1 MNLLPSLYS
10 FLVSLEL
17 VIISYFP
24 LFEFLCLVPISPRVE
39 IGTRLSI
46 CDYLYV
52 LSLCPDM
59 GDYLYVLLIMSGWL
73 SLCLLIMSRYVS
85 VIFLKQSLLELSY
98 LPHLVILSLFTAA
111 NLWSYLSL
119 SLIPCFLYSLFI
131 LCLLPCFGKAHSP
144 MVLWENCIWE
154 VYFLIS
160 YGLKIFLF

>member
-111 NLWSYLSL
+111 NLWTYLSL
-119 SLIPCFLYSLFI
+119 CHWFPASCTPCLFSVYSLVLVKHI
-131 LCLLPCFGKAHSP
+131 LQWFYEK
-144 MVLWENCIWE
+144 I
-154 VYFLIS
+154 VYGRYTF
-160 YGLKIFLF
+160 